1 MFTAIS
7 LPIVRYHD
15 RLSGL
20 MREFSMRFSD
30 VLVLKEQLQ
39 VDEQKQ
45 LQVPDKWWRHIG
57 KSMFRRFKT
66 DSDNILDFIPTL
78 DVDQIVNVPKNAFG
92 AILPCHRQFTKQGG
106 PSSKTLADAAD
117 ASVIVQPRG
126 EKSPKCEDFTRG
138 KVSADV
144 ISKPNASTELNAAKT
159 MEMSEVVVA
168 SHAREEKVGSQL
180 NANSAP
186 AQSAAAPTAST
197 AAVDRHPAHKF
208 VPAMSP
214 GSSAVGRLEQSGV
227 VFSSR
232 AGRAAA
238 AAAAAASLA
247 SISPA
252 QASSFRTDKIA
263 GTSSL
268 AASGISILPRA
279 AASIAQMPV
288 LVPQT
293 PPRSRSRSRFQGQEL
308 TRSLSGG
315 SGDGEKP
322 PAAAAAAAA
331 EDVRREPK
339 IASALQP
346 HVQLTMPSAPLVI
359 PSAPPRSRSRSR
371 WGDRPELEPAPE
383 DLNVSRAQP
392 MNRM

>member
-1 MFTAIS
+1 
-7 LPIVRYHD
+7 L
-15 RLSGL
+15 
-20 MREFSMRFSD
+20 
-30 VLVLKEQLQ
+30 
-39 VDEQKQ
+39 
-45 LQVPDKWWRHIG
+45 
-57 KSMFRRFKT
+57 
-66 DSDNILDFIPTL
+66 
-78 DVDQIVNVPKNAFG
+78 
-92 AILPCHRQFTKQGG
+92 
-106 PSSKTLADAAD
+106 
-117 ASVIVQPRG
+117 
-126 EKSPKCEDFTRG
+126 
-138 KVSADV
+138 
-144 ISKPNASTELNAAKT
+144 
-159 MEMSEVVVA
+159 
-168 SHAREEKVGSQL
+168 
-180 NANSAP
+180 
-186 AQSAAAPTAST
+186 
-197 AAVDRHPAHKF
+197 
-208 VPAMSP
+208 
-214 GSSAVGRLEQSGV
+214 
-227 VFSSR
+227 
-232 AGRAAA
+232 
-238 AAAAAASLA
+238 LA

-322 PAAAAAAAA
+322 PPPPAAAAAAAA
-331 EDVRREPK
+331 AAAVAAEDVRRESN

-346 HVQLTMPSAPLVI
+346 HVQLTMPSAPLVV